1 MLSVNFNYSVSRTFQ
16 FVGGDMVEDDNDE
29 ESKPDQS
36 QDIKVSSKFK
46 PLIDLFT
53 LLTLL
58 T

>member
-1 MLSVNFNYSVSRTFQ
+1 MLSVNFNYLVSRTFQ

-29 ESKPDQS
+29 ENKPDQS

>member
-1 MLSVNFNYSVSRTFQ
+1 MLSVNFNYLVSRTFQ